1 MWLDCRLLAGQSSV
15 CLNALICSSTL
26 LSMDAWERLTELCAI
41 PACEHLLCIIKT
53 MLTKCYW
60 SSIFSKS
67 QSTFSTVFLTCII
80 GTIIVKYEFMTN
92 ISGKMSVF
100 ITAHAYYAAVAA
112 IFFYYADIYI
122 FMKNS
127 FILLIVIL
135 YSFQIQFY
143 IEYIII
149 NIVFMNLKHFYW

>member
-26 LSMDAWERLTELCAI
+26 LSMDTWERLTELCAI

-60 SSIFSKS
+60 SSIFSKN

-92 ISGKMSVF
+92 ISGTMSVF
-100 ITAHAYYAAVAA
+100 ITAQAYYAAVAA
-112 IFFYYADIYI
+112 NFFFTMPMYI
-122 FMKNS
+122 FLWKTVS
-127 FILLIVIL
+127 L
-135 YSFQIQFY
+135 YSLWFY
-143 IEYIII
+143 IVSKY
-149 NIVFMNLKHFYW
+149 NFT